1 MKSLSFCSAVIIFMC
16 FFTNPTSGNVIQAV
30 SCSQSDVQFAID
42 LAQDGDTVLVPAGN
56 CSWSNSVTI
65 HNKSISVIGPGKEN
79 ITITLTGASAFILTA
94 EQVEANASRISGFTF
109 DVTDATF
116 GIEFIL

>member
-16 FFTNPTSGNVIQAV
+16 FLNNSSKGNVIQAV

-42 LAQDGDTVLVPAGN
+42 LAQDGDSVFVPAGN

-65 HNKSISVIGPGKEN
+65 HNKSISVIGPGKAN

-94 EQVEANASRISGFTF
+94 V
-109 DVTDATF
+109 
-116 GIEFIL
+116 